1 MCFLLLLRNTSKIS
15 ADMTDTTTTLEQLD
29 KVSIK
34 LMLKEPFFG
43 HYFSHLL
50 KGVNTDIQSLALTVI
65 NNQSL
70 KLEVNPDYWSSLTPE
85 QCYGVI
91 KHEMLHIVLKHVTQT
106 HRYQHTKLFNIAAD
120 IVVNQFIPAA
130 QLTADAIL
138 IEKFQQYGKANGV
151 PFAANKDVGYYYQQL
166 TLLLALDNSDNGGDG
181 CGDDKVDN
189 PLTALLAGENSELA
203 KHDNWQQVKALSEA
217 QRDLLEQIINHSIEQ
232 AVKRVDP
239 LSKTWGKLPGA
250 LRDYLEDLLA
260 NLTPMINWRRIIR
273 LFAASS
279 SKTRIKN
286 TLRRPSKRYG
296 TTPGIKIQPRQKL
309 LVAIDTSGSID
320 LDSLALF
327 FTEIDQ
333 IWRQGTQIRIIEVDT
348 EIQRIYDYRGTP
360 PEDVKGRGGT
370 SFDEAIIYANRTWVP
385 DALLYFTDGYAPA
398 PQIRSRAPI
407 LWVISP
413 QGEEI
418 EKLALPGRKLKM
430 SPQ

>member
-34 LMLKEPFFG
+34 LMLKEPFYG

-70 KLEVNPDYWSSLTPE
+70 KLEVNPDYWRSPTAE

-106 HRYQHTKLFNIAAD
+106 HRFQHTKLFNIAAD
-120 IVVNQFIPAA
+120 IVVNQFIPSS
-130 QLTADAIL
+130 QLTSKAIRL
-138 IEKFQQYGKANGV
+138 EQFHEYGKANGI
-151 PFAANKDVGYYYQQL
+151 PFAANKDVGYYYHQL
-166 TLLLALDNSDNGGDG
+166 TLLLTLDNTDNGGDG
-181 CGDDKVDN
+181 CGNEETDN
-189 PLTALLAGENSELA
+189 PLATLLAGDDNELA
-203 KHDNWQQVKALSEA
+203 KHDNWQQVKGLSEA
-217 QRDLLEQIINHSIEQ
+217 QRDLLELIINHSIEQ
-232 AVKRVDP
+232 AVQRVDP
-239 LSKTWGKLPGA
+239 LSKSWGKLPGA
-250 LRDYLEDLLA
+250 LRSYLEDLLA
-260 NLTPMINWRRIIR
+260 NLIPMINWRRIIR

-320 LDSLALF
+320 LNSLALF

-348 EIQRIYDYRGTP
+348 ETQRIYDYRGTP
-360 PEDVKGRGGT
+360 PQDVKGRGGT
-370 SFDEAIIYANRTWVP
+370 SFNEAIIYANQTWVP
-385 DALLYFTDGYAPA
+385 DGLLYFTDGHAPE

-413 QGEEI
+413 QGAEI
-418 EKLALPGRKLKM
+418 DQLTLPGRKLKM
-430 SPQ
+430 TPQ